1 MNTPPARW
9 RALAVAAFAVALY
22 AAALGNAF
30 VLDDVPLIRDNP
42 FVRNL
47 ANVPRFF
54 VSDYWAPKLDAGLYR
69 PLTTTTYALNFAA
82 GGAAPFGYLLVN
94 LVLHGACAALL
105 LLWLERLTG
114 RALLA
119 TSAAVLFA
127 AHAVHAEVLANAA
140 SGRPELLAT
149 ALCLL
154 ALHLD
159 APRAGG
165 EGRRRTG
172 AAGACFGLALL
183 CKESAIT
190 VLALPPLVDAL
201 YASRGAD
208 GLRGVWRERAI
219 AYLAWASVGMGYLGL
234 RVIALEEGGILAAE
248 RAIDNPLVEQ
258 GLLWRG
264 LNALR
269 VALRYEALLLAPIH
283 LSYDYSFDAIPLVT
297 SFSDP
302 RLWRDLAIAAVVAAG
317 LAWGAR
323 RSREVALGTGF
334 ALVTF
339 SVVSNALLPIG
350 TILAER
356 LLYLPSV
363 GFCIVVAAALVGAA
377 RRAAPAR
384 ATAAVALATA
394 LLAAAHGARGVG
406 RVLDWR
412 SENGLYMHDLSV
424 MPGSAKIQSNAG
436 AALTEEGRH
445 EEALACFERA
455 IAIAPDFPTPYR
467 GAVLSLI
474 ALGRFHD
481 AQIRYQQTLRFGPP
495 VPAVEA
501 AIRRG
506 IAGL

>member
-1 MNTPPARW
+1 MSLRSAPG
-9 RALAVAAFAVALY
+9 RALAVALFAVALY

-30 VLDDVPLIRDNP
+30 ALDDVPLIRDNP

-54 VSDYWAPKLDAGLYR
+54 VSDYWAPRLDAGLYR
-69 PLTTTTYALNFAA
+69 PLTTTSYALNFAL
-82 GGAAPFGYLLVN
+82 GGGAPFGYLLVN
-94 LVLHGACAALL
+94 LLLHGACAALL

-114 RALLA
+114 QALFA
-119 TSAAVLFA
+119 TSAALLFA

-154 ALHLD
+154 ALYLD
-159 APRAGG
+159 APRRDAP
-165 EGRRRTG
+165 RRSV
-172 AAGACFGLALL
+172 AAGLCFGLALL

-201 YASRGAD
+201 YVPRGAG
-208 GLRGVWRERAI
+208 GLRGVWRERAT
-219 AYLAWASVGMGYLGL
+219 AYMAWASVAVAYLGV
-234 RVIALEEGGILAAE
+234 RVIALDEGGILAAE
-248 RAIDNPLVEQ
+248 RTIDNPLVA
-258 GLLWRG
+258 LDPLWRW

-269 VALRYEALLLAPIH
+269 VALRYGALLLAPLE
-283 LSYDYSFDAIPLVT
+283 LSYDRSFDAIPLAT
-297 SFSDP
+297 SLADP
-302 RLWRDLAIAAVVAAG
+302 RLWLDLGIALLVAGA
-317 LAWGAR
+317 LLWGAR
-323 RSREVALGTGF
+323 RSREVALGAAF

-339 SVVSNALLPIG
+339 SVVSNTVLPIG
-350 TILAER
+350 TILGER

-363 GFCIVVAAALVGAA
+363 GFCILLAALLVGAA
-377 RRAAPAR
+377 RRVAPRRVAP
-384 ATAAVALATA
+384 AVALATA
-394 LLAAAHGARGVG
+394 LLALAHGARGVQ

-412 SENGLYMHDLSV
+412 SENGLYVHDLSV
-424 MPGSAKIQSNAG
+424 MPGSVKIQSNAG
-436 AALTEEGRH
+436 AAYAELGRH

-455 IAIAPDFPTPYR
+455 IAIAPDFPAPYR

-481 AQIRYQQTLRFGPP
+481 ARFRYDQTLRFGPP
-495 VPAVEA
+495 VPAVEE

-506 IAGL
+506 MAGR